1 MGLFKSIFGANA
13 YSNRELKR
21 IEPIKNKVLELD
33 EEYQKLS
40 DAELK
45 AKTQEFKDRLT
56 YDIENSV
63 LTHQGPRPADSVA
76 EESLAKDVNHDVEER
91 NDGVQALLFKTA
103 TCPNCHIAGSMLD
116 EAGIKYQT
124 VDANETQDLVQKYGI
139 MQAPTLVLVDG
150 DSYEKLPGVSDI
162 RGWLMNKN

>member
-45 AKTQEFKDRLT
+45 AKTQEFKDRLET
-56 YDIENSV
+56 GETLDDILPE
-63 LTHQGPRPADSVA
+63 A
-76 EESLAKDVNHDVEER
+76 LATVR
-91 NDGVQALLFKTA
+91 
-103 TCPNCHIAGSMLD
+103 
-116 EAGIKYQT
+116 EA
-124 VDANETQDLVQKYGI
+124 
-139 MQAPTLVLVDG
+139 P
-150 DSYEKLPGVSDI
+150 S
-162 RGWLMNKN
+162 R